1 MLNIKEVP
9 FSSYGSFWVISGDWG
24 KTNHLFLRNIRG
36 GDEIKNAGRIF
47 KIMPIN
53 AAGQQVNYKTEMT
66 ETQLKLVSSCG
77 EVSLCIS
84 DRETVRI
91 WGNNLGLKLVMDCNT
106 YDNAFQLKPD
116 LVLVNNFTYDLK
128 GLLECFEGK
137 MDLRAPWKDKGCEL
151 VEILL
156 YPQKALYAALTENK
170 GNKKKLISN
179 QPYSHYVER
188 LEKEYQ
194 TWVANLL
201 TNSKKHEIG
210 AKKAAYILWSAT
222 VTDYENLK
230 GNAIYMSKNWMTNI
244 WSWDNCFNAMALIN
258 AHPKLAWE
266 QMEIIFNKQL
276 ECGILPDFVNDKTS
290 YYSCTKPPIHGWA
303 ISYMIARNPEFFDMD
318 IVKNTYSVLEKW
330 TNYWLDYTNYGEGEL
345 PYYHHGNDS
354 GWDNATIFK
363 EGMPVSSPDLISYL
377 ILQMK
382 CLHTLAEMLGDEDKM
397 RFWKKM
403 YSVKLDLLIN
413 EYWIDG
419 KFTYF
424 KGAKKQLD
432 YDGDSLIL
440 FMPIILGDLLPKEI
454 FSSLALGLEKDN
466 RFSTEY
472 GLATES
478 LSSPFFNQDGYWRGP
493 IWAPVT
499 LMIIDGL
506 YRGGCIE
513 QSKDLASKFL
523 KMANKNK
530 MAENYNS
537 LSGEGLRDT
546 AFTWTSSVFLML
558 VSHYI

>member
-1 MLNIKEVP
+1 MLNIKEIP

-24 KTNHLFLRNIRG
+24 KTNHLFIRNIRG
-36 GDEIKNAGRIF
+36 GDEIENAGRIF
-47 KIMPIN
+47 KLLPIDE
-53 AAGQQVNYKTEMT
+53 AGQEISYMTIMT
-66 ETQLKLVSSCG
+66 ETELKLVSSCG
-77 EVSLCIS
+77 EVKFCIS

-106 YDNAFQLKPD
+106 YDNAFKLKPNI
-116 LVLVNNFTYDLK
+116 VLINNFTYDLK

-156 YPQKALYAALTENK
+156 YPDKNLYAALTENK
-170 GNKKKLISN
+170 GNKNKSIN
-179 QPYSHYVER
+179 NEPYSQHVKD
-188 LEKEYQ
+188 LDMEYQ
-194 TWVANLL
+194 TWVKNLL
-201 TNSKKHEIG
+201 INPKKYEKG
-210 AKKAAYILWSAT
+210 AKKAAYILWSST

-230 GNAIYMSKNWMTNI
+230 GNGIYMSKNWMTNL
-244 WSWDNCFNAMALIN
+244 WSWDNCFNAMALVN

-276 ECGILPDFVNDKTS
+276 ECGIFPDFVNDKTS

-303 ISYMIARNPEFFDMD
+303 ISYMMDRNPNFFSLDM
-318 IVKNTYSVLEKW
+318 VKNIYNILEKW
-330 TNYWLDYTNYGEGEL
+330 TNYWLFYSNYGESEL

-363 EGMPVSSPDLISYL
+363 QGMPVSSPDLVSYL

-382 CLHTLAEMLGDEDKM
+382 CLHTLADILGDEEKTH
-397 RFWKKM
+397 FWKEM
-403 YSVKLDLLIN
+403 YKTNLDLLID
-413 EYWIDG
+413 EYWFNG
-419 KFTYF
+419 KFTFF
-424 KGAKKQLD
+424 KGAKRQLD

-440 FMPIILGDLLPKEI
+440 FMPIILGELLPKEI
-454 FSSLALGLEKDN
+454 FSSLAIGLEKDN
-466 RFSTEY
+466 RFITDY

-513 QSKDLASKFL
+513 QSKDLAIKFL
-523 KMANKNK
+523 KMASDDK
-530 MAENYNS
+530 MAENYNP
-537 LSGEGLRDT
+537 LTGEGLRDT
-546 AFTWTSSVFLML
+546 AFTWTSSVFLIL
-558 VSHYI
+558 ASHYI